1 MNENQYENIGL
12 NKNQLNNMENFSLEI
27 QNEYNT
33 VLNILWFICGLL
45 SMSILMTLGYY
56 IHNICD
62 KKNKISVVTA
72 ETVPLLN
79 TIDSKID
86 NLKEVIVDLDKTNN
100 NSPKNTDDQN
110 SVMAA
115 YT

>member
-1 MNENQYENIGL
+1 MNENQYDNINL
-12 NKNQLNNMENFSLEI
+12 NDNQLNSLENFSLEI

-45 SMSILMTLGYY
+45 TMSILMTLGYY
-56 IHNICD
+56 IYNICD

-86 NLKEVIVDLDKTNN
+86 NLKEVIVDIDKTNDN
-100 NSPKNTDDQN
+100 LPKNTNDQN
-110 SVMAA
+110 SAMPA